1 MICTPGILKQE
12 PTSHTNRPKEPES
25 QLEEK
30 MGGTIMM
37 TKPEL
42 IFPGRKW
49 RAEKMEKNIIIRLEK
64 KDK

>member
-1 MICTPGILKQE
+1 MICTPGIWKQE
-12 PTSHTNRPKEPES
+12 PTSHNNRPKEPES

-49 RAEKMEKNIIIRLEK
+49 REEKWRKILLIKNLK
-64 KDK
+64 

>member
-1 MICTPGILKQE
+1 M
-12 PTSHTNRPKEPES
+12 
-25 QLEEK
+25 EEE

-37 TKPEL
+37 TKLEL

-49 RAEKMEKNIIIRLEK
+49 REEKMEKNIIIRLEK